1 MISFSPMVLSATLR
15 RRLPAL
21 VGASVVVL
29 GMGPRAAAASPAVVS
44 ADDGELQDSARQ
56 LEAAGEY
63 EAAAASWAKI
73 ARVSLDPM
81 ALLYADSAWARAF
94 ADDGEPSHL
103 CAALDL
109 SSWLLDQP
117 SVTAGVRED
126 ILEIRESQL
135 AAMPAD
141 LRCPEAAREV
151 PLLVGRPPSATA
163 TSSSFPQ
170 PSKAPDEDEAARGT
184 KNPAIRGGTA
194 VLAVGSLLGITSVIG
209 GGITLQAV
217 AELNAARVRHI
228 AAGTGPS
235 ETERAKKEEVY
246 GRGKTAEAVAIATG
260 TAAAV
265 ALGVG
270 AALLIRGRRRA
281 QREATLVPVVG
292 PQNAGIAIGGRF

>member
-1 MISFSPMVLSATLR
+1 MVLSATLR
-15 RRLPAL
+15 RRLLAL
-21 VGASVVVL
+21 VGASVVVV
-29 GMGPRAAAASPAVVS
+29 GMGPRSTSASPAAVS
-44 ADDGELQDSARQ
+44 ADDGELRDSAKQ

-63 EAAAASWAKI
+63 EAAAASWAKV

-117 SVTAGVRED
+117 TVTADVRGD
-126 ILEIRESQL
+126 VLEIRESQL

-141 LRCPEAAREV
+141 LRCPEATRKV
-151 PLLVGRPPSATA
+151 PLLVGRPPSPSATA

-170 PSKAPDEDEAARGT
+170 PSKAPDEDGAARGT
-184 KNPAIRGGTA
+184 KNPAIRGGKA
-194 VLAVGSLLGITSVIG
+194 ALAVGSLLGITSVIG

-217 AELNAARVRHI
+217 ADLSAARDRHI
-228 AAGTGPS
+228 AAGTEPS
-235 ETERAKKEEVY
+235 ETERAEKEEVY